1 MSHEEEM
8 KKLMANHDE
17 LEARVRCLQGN
28 EHSAHTINECT
39 QSQSHPHQTNNT
51 LDDNNISHEHRQ
63 TQDGRILCQI
73 SKDSS
78 NPRSVPGE
86 LKRISKGLSNPR
98 STLGEPRWI
107 SKGFS
112 NPRFVLG
119 EPRENQGRVCLWSI
133 LQRFVKPKVYPWWV
147 SPKPRMGAS
156 LVDPPNTHLMQSYP
170 QGHWIEDSKK
180 IGPEMQQK
188 ALGFSWALG

>member
-86 LKRISKGLSNPR
+86 LKDKVVEVVGEMRDSRSGRKRKIEERKKG
-98 STLGEPRWI
+98 T
-107 SKGFS
+107 
-112 NPRFVLG
+112 
-119 EPRENQGRVCLWSI
+119 
-133 LQRFVKPKVYPWWV
+133 
-147 SPKPRMGAS
+147 
-156 LVDPPNTHLMQSYP
+156 
-170 QGHWIEDSKK
+170 
-180 IGPEMQQK
+180 
-188 ALGFSWALG
+188 